1 MWLERRWIIIS
12 YLIDKFKGK
21 YRILVEPNHTTNDWN
36 RKLDGSL
43 EDIDLYIACKSGI
56 KVFYY
61 GSSILEAYIPS
72 KGRGRNLKKEIDKI
86 NQNLIFDYT
95 ETDSEVLFKFHYK
108 NSNTILPLL
117 SPRTSGAGISPYSTK
132 NLPKSSYV
140 IPEEDLAEYKKIVSK
155 IQPEHV
161 LTITHITNNF
171 IKGLATKK
179 NSIENIKSDMKLKCL
194 KGKEYIHSIGKWED
208 YLKFLEEGVN

>member
-1 MWLERRWIIIS
+1 M
-12 YLIDKFKGK
+12 
-21 YRILVEPNHTTNDWN
+21 
-36 RKLDGSL
+36 
-43 EDIDLYIACKSGI
+43 
-56 KVFYY
+56 
-61 GSSILEAYIPS
+61 
-72 KGRGRNLKKEIDKI
+72 
-86 NQNLIFDYT
+86 
-95 ETDSEVLFKFHYK
+95 
-108 NSNTILPLL
+108 

-194 KGKEYIHSIGKWED
+194 KGK
-208 YLKFLEEGVN
+208 